1 MKSANN
7 EYYDSWLPIYIN
19 KNNFDYN
26 KQTILN
32 SFSVL
37 IYGNSGKEEYD
48 FKPKYIF
55 EILFKLLN
63 QMVINMKE
71 TKISN
76 SYLRAFFQYILLYN
90 KLSKLYPDDMKE
102 YFMAYLFNIKDI
114 YSAICNYIIFLL
126 FDKFSLIEKQ
136 LIELKKQYSIKTFSL
151 FDKIENFDLESPKEF
166 IQYLEDNNL
175 YNRLA
180 KIMKSEKNMFLYNG
194 KNLNKRIKQIICTS
208 FKQFIYYSDKNT
220 REKLKKLI
228 VENIN
233 IYELIEFELNDE
245 SKKKVKN
252 NLKSLFILLFI
263 KKKINEKNFMNELE
277 NNFSV
282 YLDIDETIEKLNE
295 IKGNIDIFEDKEIG
309 NNIKKHIKDLLILNY
324 KIIETTNIK
333 TKIKKDYDKC
343 EHSNNNIYSSFGNM
357 MYSIYLLNPFNHF
370 DNFFANYINNND
382 FCFIEGSSLFAKL
395 IKMKIDN
402 IKLLFLYCKE
412 SLKKIINKKKN
423 NFSLIELMFNEI
435 SLNNNID
442 NIDKNCEW
450 YNFISEKQK
459 YDKKSKK
466 KLFNYIQF
474 ISEYKY
480 FLKCFHKLIRL
491 NEALLLRNRKF
502 MNYMIIPELSKYIIE
517 FSKLI

>member
-1 MKSANN
+1 
-7 EYYDSWLPIYIN
+7 
-19 KNNFDYN
+19 
-26 KQTILN
+26 
-32 SFSVL
+32 
-37 IYGNSGKEEYD
+37 
-48 FKPKYIF
+48 
-55 EILFKLLN
+55 
-63 QMVINMKE
+63 
-71 TKISN
+71 
-76 SYLRAFFQYILLYN
+76 
-90 KLSKLYPDDMKE
+90 
-102 YFMAYLFNIKDI
+102 
-114 YSAICNYIIFLL
+114 
-126 FDKFSLIEKQ
+126 
-136 LIELKKQYSIKTFSL
+136 
-151 FDKIENFDLESPKEF
+151 LESPKEF

-194 KNLNKRIKQIICTS
+194 KNVNKRIKQIICTS

-252 NLKSLFILLFI
+252 NLKSLLILLFI
-263 KKKINEKNFMNELE
+263 KKKINEKNFINELE

-343 EHSNNNIYSSFGNM
+343 DDSNNNIYSRFGNM

-370 DNFFANYINNND
+370 DNFFVNYINNND

-435 SLNNNID
+435 SLND

-450 YNFISEKQK
+450 YNFINEKQK

-517 FSKLI
+517 FSKLINYKLLPRDYNEVLYQYKLREIYTTLDIALLTFYELVLLEIKNKIKYGFLSILETQFLYDFTMKDLKKYEKKQVPKLNRIYKKEKRLNKKLDNRISKFKANKKDAFEIMNLSLWKTRAPIKIKKINNKQNKNKNY